1 MKLGQLL
8 CPLIVGGKILKILDF
23 KLVLRLLFC
32 KLSEAV
38 AEAAEE
44 VSGLQ
49 ETTTFT
55 ETTEAPGGGPAQGLE
70 TGLVGLVLVTGLGEV
85 EVGPGRETA
94 QETAM
99 TAVSGAQGIV
109 TTLSQGQF
117 WTFRKNSTEKEFPF
131 LNLRCFDKKNTS
143 AKIAP
148 KGDLTT
154 PVTTLPGLRL
164 TRPSCWLSLGRTR

>member
-1 MKLGQLL
+1 MSESSISYGM
-8 CPLIVGGKILKILDF
+8 PLRFGDHILISNQYY
-23 KLVLRLLFC
+23 VHGIRLLFC

-70 TGLVGLVLVTGLGEV
+70 TGLVGLVLVTGLGE
-85 EVGPGRETA
+85 EGGPGRETA
-94 QETAM
+94 HETAM

-109 TTLSQGQF
+109 TTMSQGQF
-117 WTFRKNSTEKEFPF
+117 WTFRKKNPTFFRKNSTDMEFLF
-131 LNLRCFDKKNTS
+131 LNLCCFDKQYYFCKNR
-143 AKIAP
+143 P
-148 KGDLTT
+148 KG
-154 PVTTLPGLRL
+154 
-164 TRPSCWLSLGRTR
+164 